1 MRILYWRMTRLR
13 ANIRVHVHT
22 GKRHAVNL
30 NVGGQHT
37 QGLPPQQ
44 SMSRVGVGVSGD
56 AEIKSLLADIRDELR
71 MQTKLLQA
79 K

>member
-1 MRILYWRMTRLR
+1 MYTY
-13 ANIRVHVHT
+13 T

-44 SMSRVGVGVSGD
+44 SMSRVGDGVGGD
-56 AEIKSLLADIRDELR
+56 AETKSLLADIRDELR